1 MIDRDNPNGKIK
13 TRDISFPDYFT
24 RKQIEWISYKFR
36 EKIYDREY
44 EKKKF
49 KDICEKI
56 KKTID
61 DMCFKN
67 QKASI
72 FSSDAL
78 KEKYLNSFFNEYGL
92 PNHSYRDEY
101 QRKVKGMWD
110 RIYYFKVGSPVIIK
124 DSDKIGNIKKYNNE
138 TGEVLV
144 DHNDGTFTK
153 VNESFIRIDKEFN
166 LFD

>member
-1 MIDRDNPNGKIK
+1 MIDRTNPNGKIK
-13 TRDISFPDYFT
+13 TREISFPDYFT

-44 EKKKF
+44 EKVKF
-49 KDICEKI
+49 NDICNKI

-72 FSSDAL
+72 FTSETV
-78 KEKYLNSFFNEYGL
+78 KEKYLNMFFNDFGI
-92 PNHSYRDEY
+92 PNQQYRDEY

-110 RIYYFKVGSPVIIK
+110 RIYFFKVGFPVKIK
-124 DSDKIGNIKKYNNE
+124 DSDRIGNISNYNVK
-138 TGEVLV
+138 TGEVII
-144 DHNDGTFTK
+144 DHNDGNITSIHESQVK
-153 VNESFIRIDKEFN
+153 VDKVFD
-166 LFD
+166 LFE